1 MTVGQ
6 ALAHL
11 MHEAF
16 NNSDL
21 DTVDDIFA
29 PDFYSHPLGITG
41 PDGVKAAWRAIR
53 ARHPEL
59 RTVVEDVVV
68 AGDRVAMRST
78 LRGAS
83 GTIMEIFRVA
93 DGRIA
98 ELWGLTSLEDL
109 GSHTASRQVVEE
121 LHNGST

>member
-1 MTVGQ
+1 MDMTVGQ
-6 ALAHL
+6 TLAHL

-21 DTVDDIFA
+21 DAVDEIFA
-29 PDFYSHPLGITG
+29 PDFYSHPLDMTG
-41 PDGVKAAWRAIR
+41 PDGVKAAWRAVR

-59 RTVVEDVVV
+59 RSVVEDVVV
-68 AGDRVAMRST
+68 AGDRVAVRST

-83 GTIMEIFRVA
+83 GTVMEIFRVA

-98 ELWGLTSLEDL
+98 ELWGLTSLGDL
-109 GSHTASRQVVEE
+109 GTPGRPGPPPHR
-121 LHNGST
+121 